1 MGQYGRVVE
10 CPIARDEDR
19 MSLIHGES
27 IGSFF
32 SQESRSAT
40 GEKVRRFKKK
50 MVEASWRDQDWQAGS
65 FRSGVCNDTVSQ
77 YLNYTEASQRGK
89 DGP

>member
-1 MGQYGRVVE
+1 M
-10 CPIARDEDR
+10 
-19 MSLIHGES
+19 
-27 IGSFF
+27 
-32 SQESRSAT
+32 
-40 GEKVRRFKKK
+40 RRFKKK

>member
-32 SQESRSAT
+32 LRNQE
-40 GEKVRRFKKK
+40 VRQERK
-50 MVEASWRDQDWQAGS
+50 
-65 FRSGVCNDTVSQ
+65 
-77 YLNYTEASQRGK
+77 
-89 DGP
+89 